1 MKIFKIV
8 ILSLLAAVLIFV
20 LVTGGSIIT
29 DNIIPL
35 FNINANTQTTEPTVQ
50 ILDTSCEDET
60 VEILEIYLVD
70 ENLELHRSADNNFY
84 ISQYGRSNSERAVD
98 VSLYAG
104 TLEII
109 SSYKTFDF
117 VPDGDV
123 QISVPKDYNGVIVIY
138 TVSGEM
144 FVTDIQA
151 EIMHIQSTSGNLY
164 MSDVS
169 VNKDLDIISVSG
181 SIEIVNTVCESSLI
195 EITSGDVYMQQISLK
210 DIEVDSDSSDLY
222 LELADIPEKIE
233 VYSISGDTDILLPED
248 SAADIDF
255 NSTSG
260 DSIINGILV
269 EENSDLKIKVDSV
282 SGDMSVNTSAS
293 E

>member
-8 ILSLLAAVLIFV
+8 MLSLIAAVLIFV

-35 FNINANTQTTEPTVQ
+35 FNINANTQTAEPSVQ
-50 ILDTSCEDET
+50 ILDTSCEGED
-60 VEILEIYLVD
+60 VEIIKIYLVD

-84 ISQYGRSNSERAVD
+84 ISQYGSDSERAVD
-98 VSLYAG
+98 VSLYEG
-104 TLEII
+104 TLEIT

-117 VPDGDV
+117 VPAGDV

-144 FVTDIQA
+144 FVTDMQA

-222 LELADIPEKIE
+222 LDLADIPEKIE
-233 VYSISGDTDILLPED
+233 VSSISGDTDILLPED

-282 SGDMSVNTSAS
+282 SGDMTVNTSAS